1 MKVGYHS
8 LTHSLAHSLAE
19 SLWIDLTYMHACMPG
34 AATKASADLPLLQET
49 LRLPLS
55 TIQQA
60 AATSSSDDLEQ
71 FNIAMKPYLKQVRH
85 HIQCDHNLVRPDLS
99 LLGQLSSLKSLLSGQ
114 LKEMQDS
121 RAYFSLG
128 LTKDASE
135 EEIKKA
141 YRAMAVRLHPDK
153 PGGDTKRFQQLQDAY
168 QQIKTKRSK
177 HSQQSQSKKSSSPQ
191 HKPSKKQGQRQ
202 GQGQGQDGSEGQDEA
217 VSGDCG
223 AEEAAEGP
231 READQPP
238 EEDSA
243 QAAKKTAKKKGPPH
257 HRADQLCPSTL
268 LYVCMYDRGGCGR
281 RRAGGRR
288 RRRRREEGGGG
299 R

>member
-1 MKVGYHS
+1 
-8 LTHSLAHSLAE
+8 
-19 SLWIDLTYMHACMPG
+19 MPG

-177 HSQQSQSKKSSSPQ
+177 HSQSQSKKSSSPQ

-202 GQGQGQDGSEGQDEA
+202 GQEQEQDQGQDGSEGQDEA

-223 AEEAAEGP
+223 EEAEGP

-238 EEDSA
+238 EEVSV
-243 QAAKKTAKKKGPPH
+243 QAAKNTAKKKGPPH
-257 HRADQLCPSTL
+257 HRAHQLCPSTL
-268 LYVCMYDRGGCGR
+268 LYVCMYDRGGSG
-281 RRAGGRR
+281 R